1 MEWLRKNISHYIR
14 KNDASVSYS
23 RFGFGRTGEEEED
36 RPPPS
41 QIMIDDPQF
50 KVIGYWH
57 VERASVTLAAFGM
70 CMVILLFISSFFEFN
85 WYHHQ
90 RGVDISALLGLFTY
104 LALGVLIHYYV
115 LYGIKKQTAYYLLPF
130 IIVYSVVLTG
140 EAIALIGLIV
150 KMVEPEEPNMP
161 PFKGMFFSLLII
173 VIVQTFMLSTVLRC
187 RQYLS
192 LKETHILE
200 LQVAEKGKKQ
210 NPGLEIVIVGEGT
223 IHPPTSATTTA
234 AAASSSDI
242 EAQHAPTPSDPV
254 MSADNPIYGH

>member
-1 MEWLRKNISHYIR
+1 M
-14 KNDASVSYS
+14 
-23 RFGFGRTGEEEED
+23 
-36 RPPPS
+36 
-41 QIMIDDPQF
+41 
-50 KVIGYWH
+50 
-57 VERASVTLAAFGM
+57 
-70 CMVILLFISSFFEFN
+70 
-85 WYHHQ
+85 
-90 RGVDISALLGLFTY
+90 GLFTY
-104 LALGVLIHYYV
+104 LALGVLVHYYV

-200 LQVAEKGKKQ
+200 LQVC
-210 NPGLEIVIVGEGT
+210 
-223 IHPPTSATTTA
+223 
-234 AAASSSDI
+234 DI
-242 EAQHAPTPSDPV
+242 FFQA
-254 MSADNPIYGH
+254 